1 MLGSGVQAPLS
12 FMSLHSNNHFNFVAA
27 VTRVNYRSFLDLCHF
42 DGFHPGADAKT
53 APLFEHK
60 EALSSC
66 GPDIAARAM
75 AVTFLFISA
84 AAAAL
89 CLGFGDLSLQRATA
103 GRKAEPEE
111 SEENL

>member
-60 EALSSC
+60 EAWDRPQCWLV
-66 GPDIAARAM
+66 RAVKWM
-75 AVTFLFISA
+75 ADAFV
-84 AAAAL
+84 
-89 CLGFGDLSLQRATA
+89 
-103 GRKAEPEE
+103 
-111 SEENL
+111 NLNCAD